1 MKIDTLATL
10 CWVSK
15 DENINAQKIFLAHR
29 TIFFPVTENKFIVW
43 HYCFSD
49 PASFN
54 LFEFSNVN
62 SNIKGGICSKLI
74 IEAPDIFL
82 VFLLLT
88 LTTFDTL
95 CFYGDLEPLK
105 VDIILYCLNLNL
117 SMDFRVG
124 SKSPVTFKAKVCET
138 TINNSFQFLLYLLQR
153 APS

>member
-1 MKIDTLATL
+1 MKT
-10 CWVSK
+10 
-15 DENINAQKIFLAHR
+15 NPPKIFLAHR

-54 LFEFSNVN
+54 LFEFSNIN
-62 SNIKGGICSKLI
+62 SNIKCDICSKLI

-88 LTTFDTL
+88 LTIFDTL
-95 CFYGDLEPLK
+95 CFYGDLEPVK

-124 SKSPVTFKAKVCET
+124 SKSPVTFKTKLCVIAV
-138 TINNSFQFLLYLLQR
+138 NSSFQFLPYLLLQR